1 MSKPR
6 SSKRARIFAPDGQPH
21 VLGIDDGPFSKKQSA
36 PVPIVAVLM
45 QGAAS
50 VEGVAVT
57 SFPVDGAG
65 ATEHL
70 AQWIGGMRWHPM
82 LHAIVVG
89 GVTIA
94 GLGLIDLERLSKEL
108 RVPVLSVTR
117 RDTSANEV
125 GRALIA
131 AGLSERLALLERMP
145 AARRV
150 EHGLYVACA
159 GAEIEFATGI
169 LRATR
174 RRAQLPEALRVAHLI
189 GAALVR
195 GASKGRV

>member
-94 GLGLIDLERLSKEL
+94 GLGLIDLERLSE
-108 RVPVLSVTR
+108 
-117 RDTSANEV
+117 
-125 GRALIA
+125 
-131 AGLSERLALLERMP
+131 
-145 AARRV
+145 
-150 EHGLYVACA
+150 EHKSYACRFSRSR
-159 GAEIEFATGI
+159 GGE
-169 LRATR
+169 
-174 RRAQLPEALRVAHLI
+174 
-189 GAALVR
+189 VR
-195 GASKGRV
+195 GRSAAIPRWAVR